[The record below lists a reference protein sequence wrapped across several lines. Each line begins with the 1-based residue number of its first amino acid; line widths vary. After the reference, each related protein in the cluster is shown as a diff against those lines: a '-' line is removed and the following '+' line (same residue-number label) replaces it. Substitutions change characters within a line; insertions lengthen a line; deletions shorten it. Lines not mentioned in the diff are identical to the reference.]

1 MKITKKIQIGD
12 YSFELTLE
20 SKSVHAHSLM
30 IDYKLDDAMED
41 IKDKLITGTSE
52 QGHFDLT
59 ELVAKHKEEK
69 KL

>member
-1 MKITKKIQIGD
+1 MKITKRIQIGD

-30 IDYKLDDAMED
+30 TDYVMPMNILEAKLYEWLHET
-41 IKDKLITGTSE
+41 IK
-52 QGHFDLT
+52 Q
-59 ELVAKHKEEK
+59 HKEDK